1 MQLHTKPTQT
11 RVPNKNGLFAATISI
26 FVVPLIKNYS
36 DSNYLFQEKNPS
48 RWREDFAICTF
59 VIYKYVHWCAL
70 FKRNSKLSS
79 PAQFTRSSVS
89 WPVQSSV
96 SCDFFLSWWAI
107 QIGFNCL
114 HKPFNSSTYSI
125 SRKRHTKIV
134 WWKSLIYQLL
144 FP

>member
-11 RVPNKNGLFAATISI
+11 HVPNKNGFFASTISI

-36 DSNYLFQEKNPS
+36 DLNYLFKKKTLPDEEKILP
-48 RWREDFAICTF
+48 F
-59 VIYKYVHWCAL
+59 VHL
-70 FKRNSKLSS
+70 LSTS
-79 PAQFTRSSVS
+79 MYTDARFLKE
-89 WPVQSSV
+89 VQSSV
-96 SCDFFLSWWAI
+96 HAQYSIMVQSSMSCDFFLSWWAI

-134 WWKSLIYQLL
+134 R
-144 FP
+144 